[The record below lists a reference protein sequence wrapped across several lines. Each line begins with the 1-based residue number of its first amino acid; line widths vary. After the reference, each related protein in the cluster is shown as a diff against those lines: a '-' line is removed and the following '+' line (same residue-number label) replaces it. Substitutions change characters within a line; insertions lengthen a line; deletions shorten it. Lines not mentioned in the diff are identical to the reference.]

1 MQLRKHK
8 KVIISIIIFTFIVA
22 FILAYFFNNSLNT
35 IINIIIISF
44 ILAYTLSP
52 IRDTF
57 ETKFKISR
65 KIASILVISIIISI
79 VGTCIIV
86 IVPALFNE
94 MANIG
99 NIFDK
104 INKFLTDISEKFNL
118 KNILL
123 ANLLYSDILEKGNS
137 LWVNFSENAVD
148 NLIKFSDNIISFAII
163 PIMIYYFLCDG
174 NKLYTKSLLLLPTE
188 KREITRKF
196 LHDIDRV
203 LTRYITS
210 QLLLSGL
217 IGLLTFGL
225 LLILKVKFP
234 LWISILNAI
243 LNIIPYFGP
252 IFGAVPAVI
261 VALLDSPIKALW
273 VIIGMFIIQQIEGD
287 ILAPKMTG
295 DSTDM
300 HPFVIII
307 LLLIGDTVGGF
318 LGMILAVPIAVIIKV
333 LYDDINYYLF

>member
-8 KVIISIIIFTFIVA
+8 KLILYLVLFIFIAVFIIG
-22 FILAYFFNNSLNT
+22 YFFNNSFNT
-35 IINIIIISF
+35 IVNIIVISF

-57 ETKFKISR
+57 EIRLKVRR
-65 KIASILVISIIISI
+65 KIASILVISIIIGI
-79 VGTCIIV
+79 VAACIIV
-86 IVPALFNE
+86 IVPVLFNE
-94 MANIG
+94 LANIG

-104 INKFLTDISEKFNL
+104 INNFLEDTLKRFNL
-118 KNILL
+118 KNVFFI
-123 ANLLYSDILEKGNS
+123 NLLYSDILDKGNDI
-137 LWVNFSENAVD
+137 WIKFSENAVD
-148 NLIKFSDNIISFAII
+148 NLIKFSDNIISFAIT

-174 NKLYTKSLLLLPTE
+174 DKIYTKSLLLLSTE
-188 KREITRKF
+188 KRELIRKF
-196 LHDIDRV
+196 LRDIDRV

-252 IFGAVPAVI
+252 IFGAIPAVI
-261 VALLDSPIKALW
+261 VALLDSPVKALW

-307 LLLIGDTVGGF
+307 LLLIGDTAGGF